1 MGKFDGYLLCSDIDG
16 TLITSDHR
24 VSKENL
30 IAIDYFKREGGLF
43 ALATGRAPQ
52 SVNMFVNEIRSNA
65 PMIVQNGAGIF
76 DHSAQKYL
84 WSDTLDTE
92 VLDVVRYMD
101 EHFGFAGIEVNTES
115 EIYVSRENEFT
126 EKHRQDEHLPYLIK
140 HYSEIDEP
148 IMKVLTSQSADD
160 TLKLEEAMRK
170 THFYDKY
177 KLVISS
183 ANYFEVLKK
192 GVTKGSALK
201 VLANMLGI
209 DMSKTIAVGDNDN
222 DVELIQTAHIGA
234 TVANASAKAREC
246 ADIMLV
252 SNNESAIADLIARL

>member
-30 IAIDYFKREGGLF
+30 IAIDYFKKEGGIF

-65 PMIVQNGAGIF
+65 PMIVQNGAGIY
-76 DHSAQKYL
+76 DHKEQKYL
-84 WSDTLDTE
+84 WSDTLDTS
-92 VLDVVRYMD
+92 VYDVVEYLYKNFPD
-101 EHFGFAGIEVNTES
+101 AGIEINTES
-115 EIYVSRENEFT
+115 EIYVSRENFYT
-126 EKHRQDEHLPYLIK
+126 EKHRQDEHLPYLVK
-140 HYSEIDEP
+140 HYTEIDDR
-148 IMKVLTSQSADD
+148 IMKILTSQ
-160 TLKLEEAMRK
+160 EETYTYQIEKAMRN

-177 KLVISS
+177 KLVVSS

-192 GVTKGSALK
+192 GVTKCSALIE
-201 VLANMLGI
+201 LAKILGV

-222 DVELIQTAHIGA
+222 DVEMIEIAHIGA
-234 TVANASAKAREC
+234 TVSNASKKALEC
-246 ADIMLV
+246 ADMVLV
-252 SNNESAIADLIARL
+252 SNNESAIADLISRL